1 MNRLFSTIL
10 LIIGGLTIPGILE
23 AETIEPE
30 EIVVVRGETVLVP
43 GVDSSIAF
51 KFSDGRI
58 VVGKDDPSSWST
70 DGGKTWKR
78 GPAGPGQKVAIDLG
92 GGEVLSVSRD
102 TNRLD
107 TGLHEGQLKRS
118 LDNWKTYEQEKPVL
132 NIPLAASTVLG
143 GGKIIDGFLFHHG
156 IVLLPDGRLLASM
169 YGNYRGDTIL
179 CDGYPTELGQ
189 LKYRTIVVSSNDRGR
204 TWGNPV
210 MVAYDRMLGRGIPS
224 DHPRVEL
231 GYESETTRP
240 TRVVPAVTQE
250 GFREADLLIA
260 PNGNLL
266 CMMRSGGRNGGAA
279 VLFPTPLYCSWSED
293 MGRSWSPPAQVA
305 DRGVGPDMILL
316 RNGVIVCTY
325 SRPGNWLIYS
335 MDNGLTWQASHQF
348 APFNAYNY
356 LVESGPDSFQ
366 VFHEANN
373 EKKTKVYGTFF
384 TVRKK

>member
-10 LIIGGLTIPGILE
+10 FIIGGPVIQGTLK
-23 AETIEPE
+23 AETFETE
-30 EIVVVRGETVLVP
+30 EIAVVRGETVLVP

-58 VVGKDDPSSWST
+58 VVGKGDPSSWSA
-70 DGGKTWKR
+70 DGGRTWKR

-102 TNRLD
+102 TNRLEN
-107 TGLHEGQLKRS
+107 GLHEGQSKRS
-118 LDNWKTYEQEKPVL
+118 FDNWKTYEQETSVL

-143 GGKIIDGFLFHHG
+143 GGKIVDGFLFHHG
-156 IVLLPDGRLLASM
+156 IVLLPDGSLLASM
-169 YGNYRGDTIL
+169 YGNYRGDSIL
-179 CDGYPTELGQ
+179 CDGYPVELGQ

-224 DHPRVEL
+224 DHPREEL

-266 CMMRSGGRNGGAA
+266 CMMRSGGRHGKAA
-279 VLFPTPLYCSWSED
+279 VLFPTPLYCSRSED

-305 DRGVGPDMILL
+305 DRGVCPDMIVL

-325 SRPGNWLIYS
+325 SRPGNWLIFS
-335 MDNGLTWQASHQF
+335 TDNGLTWQGSHQF
-348 APFNAYNY
+348 APYGAYNY

-366 VFHEANN
+366 VFYEAKV
-373 EKKTKVYGTFF
+373 EEETKVYGTFF
-384 TVRKK
+384 TISKK

>member
-1 MNRLFSTIL
+1 MNRLFFTFL
-10 LIIGGLTIPGILE
+10 FIIGGPAFPE
-23 AETIEPE
+23 APEAKTFETD
-30 EIVVVRGETVLVP
+30 EIAVVRGETVLVP
-43 GVDSSIAF
+43 GIDSSIAF

-58 VVGKDDPSSWST
+58 VVGKGDPSSWST

-78 GPAGPGQKVAIDLG
+78 GPAGPSQKVAIELG
-92 GGEVLSVSRD
+92 GGEVLSVNRD
-102 TNRLD
+102 TSRLEN
-107 TGLHEGQLKRS
+107 GLHEGQLKRS
-118 LDNWKTYEQEKPVL
+118 LDNWKTYKQETPVL

-143 GGKIIDGFLFHHG
+143 GGKIVDGFLFHHG

-179 CDGYPTELGQ
+179 CDGYPAELGQ

-204 TWGNPV
+204 TWSDPV

-224 DHPRVEL
+224 DHPRAEL

-266 CMMRSGGRNGGAA
+266 CMMRSGGRNGKAA
-279 VLFPTPLYCSWSED
+279 VLFPTPLYCSRSED
-293 MGRSWSPPAQVA
+293 LGRSWSPPAQVA

-325 SRPGNWLIYS
+325 SRPGNWLIFS
-335 MDNGLTWQASHQF
+335 IDNGLTWQGSHQF
-348 APFNAYNY
+348 APYNAYNY

-366 VFHEANN
+366 VFYEAKDG
-373 EKKTKVYGTFF
+373 EETKVYGTFF
-384 TVRKK
+384 TVSRK

>member
-1 MNRLFSTIL
+1 MNRLFFTFL
-10 LIIGGLTIPGILE
+10 FIICGPAIPE
-23 AETIEPE
+23 APEAKTFETD
-30 EIVVVRGETVLVP
+30 EIAVVRGETVLVP
-43 GVDSSIAF
+43 GIDSSIAF

-58 VVGKDDPSSWST
+58 VVGKGDPSSWST
-70 DGGKTWKR
+70 DGGKTWKL
-78 GPAGPGQKVAIDLG
+78 GPAGPGQKVAIELG
-92 GGEVLSVSRD
+92 GGEVLSVNRD
-102 TNRLD
+102 TSRLEN
-107 TGLHEGQLKRS
+107 GLHEGQLKRS
-118 LDNWKTYEQEKPVL
+118 LDNWKTYEQETPVL

-143 GGKIIDGFLFHHG
+143 GGKIVDGFLFHHG

-179 CDGYPTELGQ
+179 CDGYPAELGQ

-204 TWGNPV
+204 TWSDPV

-224 DHPRVEL
+224 DHPRAEL

-266 CMMRSGGRNGGAA
+266 CMMRSGGRNGKAA
-279 VLFPTPLYCSWSED
+279 VLFPTPLYCSRSED

-325 SRPGNWLIYS
+325 SRPGNWLIFS
-335 MDNGLTWQASHQF
+335 IDNGLSWQGSHQF
-348 APFNAYNY
+348 APYNAYNY
-356 LVESGPDSFQ
+356 LIESGPDSFQ
-366 VFHEANN
+366 VFYEGKD
-373 EKKTKVYGTFF
+373 EEETKVYGTFF
-384 TVRKK
+384 TVSRK